1 MELTMF
7 KAASKITLASAA
19 FGLALAPIAAQ
30 AKTRASSSSI
40 SYSAPAAS
48 APSVSAQ
55 SAPGQGRDASG
66 EKLATGADFLAA
78 ILVALWASGII
89 VIATDENDNGDRQ
102 SPGT

>member
-1 MELTMF
+1 MM
-7 KAASKITLASAA
+7 KAASKLTLASAA

-30 AKTRASSSSI
+30 AKTRASSSAI

-48 APSVSAQ
+48 APTASAQ
-55 SAPGQGRDASG
+55 SAPGQGREASG

-78 ILVALWASGII
+78 LLVALWASGII
-89 VIATDENDNGDRQ
+89 VIVADDDDTGDRQ